1 MKDLIKGYLDRGIS
15 RRKLLSGLG
24 ALGISSVAAKSMAR
38 SLSAFQAPQENAT
51 PQAAA
56 VAKESPAWL
65 KRVRGT
71 GGKLLI
77 EQLKAAGMQY
87 LFVGCSAAGVS
98 IFDALVDEPNFHII
112 EAVQE
117 GAVAAMA
124 DGYAKAS
131 GKTPFCYCSPRGVP
145 NFMTQMFN
153 SHQDNIPMVVTAD
166 YPAIP
171 NLGEENADYTDHVDE
186 ITQPMTKWHWVV
198 ETSEKIPE
206 LTRRAIAFASTQPC
220 GPVFLAFPSNTL
232 SGTAEAD
239 VMDQSKFAIS
249 MKTRPDPEAVEQAA
263 RLLIESRSPLLYV
276 GDEITWDGAQK
287 EVVEL
292 AELLALPAVQPFGT
306 LGWSIPFPTRNPL
319 FLGDYQHE
327 FRILGVPDV
336 MLNLGAKM
344 PGGHNVATSTK
355 VIQVR
360 QDPVSLARVYPTEVP
375 MVADLKLATADL
387 LAAVKS
393 LATPAR
399 LQQIRDSRYSKIKEY
414 TAQLEAFQKSY
425 AQKAMASNDVSL
437 ERIAMDLEATLDKES
452 YFAAELNSA
461 RPIEKSTLMHFGG
474 DDKRYLSNTGRAL
487 GWSLSASVGIKLAQP
502 DRPVVAMMGDGAFL
516 FGGPQGMWSMA
527 RYRAP
532 VTAIVWNNHSY
543 DVERTGMFST
553 GGRQFEAG
561 RDMVC
566 YLGDP
571 DVDYTKIAAGL
582 GVDGEVVK
590 DAASF
595 RPALLRAQR
604 ANIEGRPYLIDLHAP
619 RHGSGA
625 TSTWHPDYSIAALRK
640 REV

>member
-1 MKDLIKGYLDRGIS
+1 MKELIKGYLDRKIS
-15 RRKLLSGLG
+15 RRRLLSGLG
-24 ALGISSVAAKSMAR
+24 AMGVTSIAAKSMAK
-38 SLSAFQAPQENAT
+38 SLAAFQPPQESAPENPT
-51 PQAAA
+51 AA
-56 VAKESPAWL
+56 PTWL
-65 KRVRGT
+65 KRVKGT

-77 EQLKAAGMQY
+77 EQLKAAGIDHM
-87 LFVGCSAAGVS
+87 FVGCSAAGVS
-98 IFDALVDEPNFHII
+98 IFDAMVDEPNFHII
-112 EAVQE
+112 EGVQE

-131 GKTPFCYCSPRGVP
+131 GKTPFCYCSPRGIP

-186 ITQPMTKWHWVV
+186 ITQPMTKWHWVT
-198 ETSEKIPE
+198 ETSDKIPE
-206 LTRRAIAFASTQPC
+206 LTRRALAFAGTQPC
-220 GPVFLAFPSNTL
+220 NPVFLAFPSNTL
-232 SGTAEAD
+232 SGNGEAD
-239 VMDQSKFAIS
+239 IMDQSKFTIS
-249 MKTRPDPEAVEQAA
+249 MKTRPDPEAVEKAA
-263 RLLIESRSPLLYV
+263 RLLIEAKSPLLYV
-276 GDEITWDGAQK
+276 GDEITWDGGQK
-287 EVVEL
+287 EVIEL
-292 AELLALPAVQPFGT
+292 AELLALPTAQPFGT
-306 LGWSIPFPTRNPL
+306 LGWSSPFPTRHAL

-327 FRILGVPDV
+327 FRFLGVPDV

-344 PGGHNVATSTK
+344 PGGHNVAPSTK

-360 QDPVSLARVYPTEVP
+360 QDPVSLARLYPTEVP

-387 LAAVKS
+387 VAAVKS

-399 LQQIRDSRYSKIKEY
+399 LQQIRDSRYSKIKEF
-414 TAQLEAFQKSY
+414 TSGLEEFQKSL
-425 AQKAMASNDVSL
+425 AAKAMSSNDVSL
-437 ERIAMDLEATLDKES
+437 ERCAVDLEAVMDKGS
-452 YFAAELNSA
+452 YFIGELNSA

-487 GWSLSASVGIKLAQP
+487 GWSLSASVGVKLAQP
-502 DRPVVAMMGDGAFL
+502 DRPVLAMMGDGAFN
-516 FGGPQGMWSMA
+516 FGGPQGLWSMA

-553 GGRQFEAG
+553 GGRQFETG

-571 DVDYTKIAAGL
+571 DIDYTKIAAGY
-582 GVDGEVVK
+582 GVEAAVVT
-590 DAASF
+590 DAPGF
-595 RPALLRAQR
+595 KTTLQTALHVNAQ
-604 ANIEGRPYLIDLHAP
+604 GRPFLIDLHAP

-625 TSTWHPDYSIAALRK
+625 SSTWHPDFSIAGIRK